1 MLCYASRARLHHVH
15 RVIFREKLLQP
26 CPAKQAGAGV
36 FDALLLHSGTGTA
49 ELALTLGMLHFRDLQ
64 PCQCPCSHE
73 TESSVLPDANANKK
87 IRGGEW
93 QERAVAVVCFSREL
107 RGKGIWSA
115 SCCSPQCLARRTIPP
130 AVCSS
135 AQSKSLLTAAT
146 CWDCLMVSL
155 HISPCPRRVFL
166 FP

>member
-1 MLCYASRARLHHVH
+1 MLCYASRARLHHVR

-36 FDALLLHSGTGTA
+36 FDALLLHSGTGTE
-49 ELALTLGMLHFRDLQ
+49 ELALTLGMLHFHDLQ
-64 PCQCPCSHE
+64 PCQCLCSHE

-87 IRGGEW
+87 MGWGERGEW

-115 SCCSPQCLARRTIPP
+115 SCCSPQCLASRP
-130 AVCSS
+130 SHLLS
-135 AQSKSLLTAAT
+135 AAPHSQSLS
-146 CWDCLMVSL
+146 
-155 HISPCPRRVFL
+155 
-166 FP
+166 

>member
-1 MLCYASRARLHHVH
+1 MR

-36 FDALLLHSGTGTA
+36 FHALLLHSGTGTA
-49 ELALTLGMLHFRDLQ
+49 ELALTLGMLHFHDLQ
-64 PCQCPCSHE
+64 PCQCLCSHE
-73 TESSVLPDANANKK
+73 TESSVLPDVNANKK
-87 IRGGEW
+87 MGWGEREEW

-115 SCCSPQCLARRTIPP
+115 SCCSPQCLASRPSHLL
-130 AVCSS
+130 CSS
-135 AQSKSLLTAAT
+135 AQSKCLLTAAT

-155 HISPCPRRVFL
+155 HIPPCPGRVFL